1 MKFIIKRYRSRDVDG
16 QKFVIRTIN
25 KLPHARLLLVL
36 EQSLVLKGGSDIA
49 SCYSPASISAQL
61 YALWIF

>member
-1 MKFIIKRYRSRDVDG
+1 MKSVIKYYHSWDVDG
-16 QKFVIRTIN
+16 QKFVLRTVN

-36 EQSLVLKGGSDIA
+36 EKSLVLKGGSDIA

-61 YALWIF
+61 YALWLF